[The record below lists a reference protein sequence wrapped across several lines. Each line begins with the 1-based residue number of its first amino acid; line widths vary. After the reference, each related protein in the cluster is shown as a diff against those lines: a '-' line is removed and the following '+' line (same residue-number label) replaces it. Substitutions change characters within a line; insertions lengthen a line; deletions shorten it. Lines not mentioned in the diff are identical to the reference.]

1 MDSQVAK
8 KRIGDVIRVDTITS
22 SQADFLATH
31 VEVKNIQL
39 TKSYDGKVLKTLS
52 EQEALTNYV
61 YNPKDEHQ
69 LILVVGLSGTG
80 KSHLIRW
87 FSTKLERDHSEN
99 EVVLFIRR
107 SDNSLKGTIKQLL
120 ALEEVAQIPNKDVY
134 ERLMRA
140 TAVIDNKKLKDMIYQ
155 NFIVEINND
164 ENDEILTHHKKRR
177 LIALLQNES
186 FHERLLED
194 DKAIDRIYQKVAQG
208 KGADNRDVIA
218 LFDASDFYVDAEFC
232 EGLIR
237 DEADRNARTMAT
249 SLVGDE
255 ELANQIASY
264 MNTLVNNVIQTC
276 AGLEPGDFEE
286 VFKEI
291 RKELKRQGKSLTLL
305 IEDIT
310 AFTGVNVALLN
321 VISLPNT
328 GMYKDLCRISSIIGT
343 TTAYFEDVFPA
354 NYRDRVTNYM
364 RISDEAFGADNN
376 SLYEFVGK
384 YLNAMSLSS
393 ATLNAW
399 VEYGGQMDQ
408 FPIHTDKEGIDW
420 ERIYLTKDKSLNLF
434 PFTRTSIVKLFSL
447 LPEHQ
452 QTPRYLLRD
461 VVERVVRNYLAS
473 PNTFPSLTID
483 RLESYPWEMKNQI
496 DHRARLMQYVSGT
509 EFDRMDLFIRIWGNA
524 NLLSYTSEDGR
535 KYIGGIPESAY
546 SEFGMTK
553 IEGLEGGIAPNQTD
567 GKRGVSQG
575 EISSTQSVQNDAISS
590 INPGQPQ
597 KAEASPEQVAFQL
610 GVQTVYKWIQGGSLN
625 FDSTKK
631 DAKMMQRAR
640 DEMNRYVYN
649 AINWQIEG
657 VSIDNISK
665 FTSKDFI
672 EFERQS
678 KKVGRSL
685 IMLPANQETQSV
697 LEAFIAFVTLG
708 DGKTWSFEGGAWRQ
722 YQVQLWFERIKPQI
736 IEKVQ
741 SFNGI
746 GVDYHKCAISAEM
759 IREIVFGQYKGT
771 TIEGMSESLLWDTNV
786 KGVPSNT
793 AHSKEWVSL
802 MSSLHTND
810 QRVKDTILNY
820 YNIVQGT
827 GGKNKF
833 LNHSILSSDFRKIKK
848 SRLHIDESIL
858 SEKDPFKPRQDIR
871 NIFRDLYVKL
881 PRVSEAEK
889 ALACEKL
896 AKLGEYIECTDI
908 DDDDVM
914 ELVDEITNF
923 YDTANKIPVNVTYDT
938 AMINIVRKDAGPI
951 ANAISNVQKAVLL
964 EDPLDILMAF
974 SQDPLARVSKLL
986 ELLIKVSNDII
997 YVAKDIEKR
1006 KEKIVQNTDMGED
1019 RYSEQSTIIG
1029 NDLGIVEGWEA

>member
-31 VEVKNIQL
+31 VQVKNIQL
-39 TKSYDGKVLKTLS
+39 TKSYDGKVLKTLT
-52 EQEALTNYV
+52 EQEAFTKYV
-61 YNPKDEHQ
+61 LNPKDEHQ

-120 ALEEVAQIPNKDVY
+120 ALDEVAHIPNKEVY
-134 ERLMRA
+134 ERLIRA
-140 TAVIDNKKLKDMIYQ
+140 TTVIDDKKLKDLIYQ

-164 ENDEILTHHKKRR
+164 ENDEILTRHKKRR

-186 FHERLLED
+186 FQNRLLED

-208 KGADNRDVIA
+208 KGIDNRDVIA
-218 LFDASDFYVDAEFC
+218 LFDAADFYVDAEFC
-232 EGLIR
+232 EDLIR
-237 DEADRNARTMAT
+237 DEADKNARTMAT
-249 SLVGDE
+249 SLVGDA

-328 GMYKDLCRISSIIGT
+328 GMYDDLCRISSIIGT

-384 YLNAMSLSS
+384 YLNAMSLST
-393 ATLNAW
+393 AALDEW
-399 VEYGGQMDQ
+399 LEYGSQIDQ
-408 FPIHTDKEGIDW
+408 FPVHTDKEGKEW
-420 ERIYLTKDKSLNLF
+420 ERVSIAKDKSLNLF
-434 PFTRTSIVKLFSL
+434 PFTRTSIIKLFSL

-461 VVERVVRNYLAS
+461 VVERVVRNYLSA
-473 PNTFPSLTID
+473 PNKFPCLSID
-483 RLESYPWEMKNQI
+483 RLENYPWEMKNQI
-496 DHRARLMQYVSGT
+496 DHRARLMQFVSGS
-509 EFDRMDLFIRIWGNA
+509 EFDRMDLFIRIWGDA
-524 NLLSYTSEDGR
+524 NLLSYTSEDGK
-535 KYIGGIPESAY
+535 KYIGGIPETAY
-546 SEFGMTK
+546 KEFGMTR
-553 IEGLEGGIAPNQTD
+553 IDGLESGKAPAQLSDGSGALPGGLSSSQ
-567 GKRGVSQG
+567 RG
-575 EISSTQSVQNDAISS
+575 A
-590 INPGQPQ
+590 
-597 KAEASPEQVAFQL
+597 ASGSADFEKPKKSEVNPEQVAFQL
-610 GVQTVYKWIQGGSLN
+610 GIQTIYKWIQGGSLN

-631 DAKMMQRAR
+631 DAKMMQQAR
-640 DEMNRYVYN
+640 DEMNRYIYN

-657 VSIDNISK
+657 VSVDNISK
-665 FTSKDFI
+665 FTSRDFV

-678 KKVGRSL
+678 KKVGKSL
-685 IMLPANQETQSV
+685 LTLPANQETQSV
-697 LEAFIAFVTLG
+697 LEAFVAFVTLG
-708 DGKTWSFEGGAWRQ
+708 DGKTWNFEGGAWRQ

-736 IEKVQ
+736 IEKVKT
-741 SFNGI
+741 FNGLN
-746 GVDYHKCAISAEM
+746 VDYQVCAISAEM

-771 TIEGMSESLLWDTNV
+771 TIEGMSEPLLWETTL
-786 KGVPSNT
+786 KGVPLST

-802 MSSLHTND
+802 MSSLREND
-810 QRVKDTILNY
+810 RRIKDTILDY

-827 GGKNKF
+827 GGRNKF
-833 LNHSILSSDFRKIKK
+833 LNRAALSADFRKIRKR
-848 SRLHIDESIL
+848 RLHIDESIL
-858 SEKDPFKPRQDIR
+858 FERDPFKPRQDIR
-871 NIFRDLYVKL
+871 AVFRDLYGKL
-881 PRVSEAEK
+881 GRVSEAEK
-889 ALACEKL
+889 TLAISKL
-896 AKLGEYIECTDI
+896 AELGKFI
-908 DDDDVM
+908 DCEEIDEDDLM
-914 ELVDEITNF
+914 ELVDEITSF
-923 YDTANKIPVNVTYDT
+923 YDTANKSQVNVKYDI
-938 AMINIVRKDAGPI
+938 AMIDAVKKDVVPI

-964 EDPLDILMAF
+964 EDALDILMAF
-974 SQDPLARVSKLL
+974 SQDPLARVARLL
-986 ELLIKVSNDII
+986 ELLTKVSNDIA
-997 YVAKDIEKR
+997 YVARDVEKR
-1006 KEKIVQNTDMGED
+1006 RGNLAQNTSIGES
-1019 RYSEQSTIIG
+1019 RYFQQNAIISS
-1029 NDLGIVEGWEA
+1029 DYEIVNGWEA